1 MTRYLDGNAPRA
13 FAHRGWHTG
22 DLAGCENSAVAFAEA
37 VAQGYHYLETDVHVT
52 ADGRLLAFHDHF
64 LDRVTDAKGRI
75 AALPW
80 DRVKKA
86 RIGGREPI
94 PLFEDLLGDFPDAK
108 FNIDPKSDR
117 AVGPLL
123 DALRRTNSLERVC
136 IGAFSD
142 KRLQSVR
149 AALGPGTATS
159 LGPRQVVGLVGRAR
173 RLPVPFRA
181 HGAVAAQV
189 PVHQGRITVVNSAFV
204 QAAHR
209 RNIEVHVWTIDDP
222 AEMNRLFDLGVDA
235 IMTDR
240 PDLLKQVLQARNAW
254 TA

>member
-22 DLAGCENSAVAFAEA
+22 DLAGFENTAAAFAEA
-37 VAQGYHYLETDVHVT
+37 VAQGYRYLETDVHVT
-52 ADGRLLAFHDHF
+52 ADGKLLAFHDHF

-75 AALPW
+75 AALDW
-80 DRVKKA
+80 DQVKKA

-94 PLFEDLLGDFPDAK
+94 PLFEDLLGDFPEAR

-117 AVGPLL
+117 AVGPLV
-123 DALRRTNSLERVC
+123 DALRRTNALDRVC

-142 KRLQSVR
+142 RRLQAVR
-149 AALGPGTATS
+149 AALGPATATS

-173 RLPVPFRA
+173 RLPMPF
-181 HGAVAAQV
+181 HSFGAVAAQV
-189 PVHQGRITVVNSAFV
+189 PVRQGLVTVVNSAFV
-204 QAAHR
+204 NAAHR
-209 RNIEVHVWTIDDP
+209 RGIEVHVWTIDDP
-222 AEMNRLFDLGVDA
+222 AEMHRLLDLGVDA

-240 PDLLKQVLQARNAW
+240 PDLLKQVLTARNAW
-254 TA
+254 TT